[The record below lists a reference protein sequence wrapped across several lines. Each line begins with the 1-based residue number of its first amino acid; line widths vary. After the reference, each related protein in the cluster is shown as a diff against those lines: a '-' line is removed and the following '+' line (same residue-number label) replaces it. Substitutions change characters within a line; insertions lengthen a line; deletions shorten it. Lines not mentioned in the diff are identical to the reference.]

1 MAKRPAS
8 EQLAIRLYAGGKSM
22 EEISTQLDVSQ
33 TTLYKWKAESK
44 TPAEPMDEWDK
55 ARAKKADNLTRLT
68 VLFERQMEFIETL
81 SPMEITAPM
90 IDALSKLGALVG
102 KWKQTEDVIKTAIR
116 AIDRAENAGGEPM
129 TAERFKA
136 ILQETMSA

>member
-1 MAKRPAS
+1 MAKRPAA

-22 EEISTQLDVSQ
+22 EEISRELEVSQ

-44 TPAEPMDEWDK
+44 TPGQPMDNWDF
-55 ARAKKADNLTRLT
+55 ARQRKADNLTRLT

-81 SPMEITAPM
+81 DPGEITAPM

-102 KWKQTEDVIKTAIR
+102 KWKQTEDVVRTAIR
-116 AIDRAENAGGEPM
+116 AIDKAESTGEPM

-136 ILQETMSA
+136 MLKESYGA

>member
-22 EEISTQLDVSQ
+22 EEISAQLSVSQ

-44 TPAEPMDEWDK
+44 TPGEAMDEWDK

-81 SPMEITAPM
+81 DPGDITAPM

-102 KWKQTEDVIKTAIR
+102 KWKQTEDVVRTAIR
-116 AIDRAENAGGEPM
+116 AVDRAESSGGEPM
-129 TAERFKA
+129 TAERFKE
-136 ILQETMSA
+136 ILKEAYGA

>member
-22 EEISTQLDVSQ
+22 EEIGARLDISL
-33 TTLYKWKAESK
+33 TTLYKWRNESK
-44 TPAEPMDEWDK
+44 TPGEPMDEWDK

-81 SPMEITAPM
+81 DPGEITAPM

-102 KWKQTEDVIKTAIR
+102 KWKQTEDVVRTAIK
-116 AIDRAENAGGEPM
+116 AIEKSETTGGEPM
-129 TAERFKA
+129 TAARFRELLEA
-136 ILQETMSA
+136 SYGA